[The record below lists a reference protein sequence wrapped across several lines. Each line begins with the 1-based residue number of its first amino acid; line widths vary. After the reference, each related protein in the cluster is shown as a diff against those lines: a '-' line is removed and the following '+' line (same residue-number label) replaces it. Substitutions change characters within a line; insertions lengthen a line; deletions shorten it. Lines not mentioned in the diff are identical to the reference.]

1 MLSPKKK
8 LLLRSDGWV
17 NSRWELFT
25 LKEKERNE
33 GRMKERR
40 EWKEKEEKT

>member
-1 MLSPKKK
+1 MNGLIQ
-8 LLLRSDGWV
+8 GG
-17 NSRWELFT
+17 NLFT

-40 EWKEKEEKT
+40 EWKEKEEKKHLYPH